1 MQRVGLG
8 VESVTVRFGGLVAID
23 DVSLCVKQGEVLGI
37 IGPNGAG
44 KTTLFNVICGFVK
57 PTKGRVVLEGREVE
71 NLKTY
76 RLPSMGISRTL
87 QGLGL
92 CARMT
97 ALENVMTG
105 ANVIAK
111 AGFFSSMFGTRK
123 STRDEAN
130 IAALAAETMA
140 GLGLGGFEYRIPGSL
155 PYAIQKKVALARA
168 LISKPS
174 YLLMDEPA
182 SGLSYDE
189 MDELGE
195 LIRNLSKET
204 GVMLVEHHMDLVM
217 RVCDR
222 INVLDFG
229 RLIAEGTPQEV
240 QRNPTVLEAY
250 LGDEVSPEHSGPE
263 ITRVGRT
270 ETPK

>member
-1 MQRVGLG
+1 MQNAGLG

-23 DVSLCVKQGEVLGI
+23 DVSLSVQRGEVLGI

-44 KTTLFNVICGFVK
+44 KTTLFNVVCGFVK
-57 PTKGRVVLEGREVE
+57 PTMGRVVLDGNEVE

-92 CARMT
+92 CANMS
-97 ALENVMTG
+97 AIENVMTG
-105 ANVIAK
+105 ANVGAK
-111 AGFFSSMFGTRK
+111 AGFVSAMFGTRK
-123 STRDEAN
+123 SARDEAR
-130 IAALAAETMA
+130 IAELAATTMA
-140 GLGLGGFEYRIPGSL
+140 ELGLSGFEYRAPGSL

-168 LISKPS
+168 LISKPT

-182 SGLSYDE
+182 SGLSNDE

-195 LIRNLSKET
+195 LIRTVSKET

-217 RVCDR
+217 KVCDR
-222 INVLDFG
+222 IDVLDFG

-240 QRNPTVLEAY
+240 QRDPAVLEAY
-250 LGDEVSPEHSGPE
+250 LGDEVASEDDGHSIAGVNDQE
-263 ITRVGRT
+263 VRG
-270 ETPK
+270 